1 MEKALNQQLTD
12 FKNKLQ
18 AHPAFNSIQSLAEL
32 KIFSAYHIFLVWD
45 YMSLLKSLQT
55 QLTCI
60 QTPWKPVQSP
70 YARYLI
76 NSLVLKAE
84 SDIAADGNYASHYE
98 MYRDAMQ
105 AMNADTGL
113 MDNLMA
119 HIETDMP
126 VIKAIELSNIPG
138 PLKDFLE
145 YTFWVVQK
153 SSLHEQAAVLC
164 YGREGFGHLLL
175 YQRVVALQGNH
186 TNELQPLIYYLRH
199 KNEINE
205 KYHSQLSAILLEQ
218 LCGTDEKKWHE
229 ASQAANQSLRN
240 RIRLFDFIHEK
251 IVAVKN

>member
-1 MEKALNQQLTD
+1 METALNQQLTE

-18 AHPAFNSIQSLAEL
+18 QHPAFNSIQSLAEL

-70 YARYLI
+70 HIRYLI
-76 NSLVLKAE
+76 NSLVLKEE

-119 HIETDMP
+119 HIETNMP

-164 YGREGFGHLLL
+164 YGREGFGHQLL
-175 YQRVVALQGNH
+175 YHKVVALQGNH
-186 TNELQPLIYYLRH
+186 TDELKPLIYYLYR

-205 KYHSQLSAILLEQ
+205 KYHSQLSAILLEE
-218 LCGTDEKKWHE
+218 LCGTNEKKWNE
-229 ASQAANQSLRN
+229 ATQAANQSLRN
-240 RIRLFDFIHEK
+240 RIRLFDFIHER

>member
-1 MEKALNQQLTD
+1 MEKVLNQQVTD
-12 FKNKLQ
+12 FKNRLQ
-18 AHPAFNSIQSLAEL
+18 QHPAFNNIQSLDEL
-32 KIFSAYHIFLVWD
+32 RKFTVYHIFLVWD

-55 QLTCI
+55 QLTCT

-70 YARYLI
+70 YIRYLV
-76 NSLVLKAE
+76 NSLVLKEE
-84 SDIAADGNYASHYE
+84 SDLGADGEYASHYE
-98 MYRDAMQ
+98 MYRNAMQ
-105 AMNADTGL
+105 AMKADTGL

-138 PLKDFLE
+138 PVKDFLE

-153 SSLHEQAAVLC
+153 TSLHEQAAVLC
-164 YGREGFGHLLL
+164 YGREGFGHQLI
-175 YQRVVALQGNH
+175 YQRAVALQQNH
-186 TNELQPLIYYLRH
+186 AEELNPFLYYLRH

-229 ASQAANQSLRN
+229 ATQAANQSLRN
-240 RIRLFDFIHEK
+240 RIRLFDYIHEK
-251 IVAVKN
+251 IVATKN

>member
-1 MEKALNQQLTD
+1 METALNQQLTE

-18 AHPAFNSIQSLAEL
+18 QHPAFNSIQSLAEL

-70 YARYLI
+70 HIRYLI
-76 NSLVLKAE
+76 NSLVLKEE

-119 HIETDMP
+119 HIETNMP

-164 YGREGFGHLLL
+164 YGREGFGHQLL
-175 YQRVVALQGNH
+175 YHKVVALQGNH
-186 TNELQPLIYYLRH
+186 TDELQPLIYYLRH

-218 LCGTDEKKWHE
+218 LCGDDEKNWHE
-229 ASQAANQSLRN
+229 ATKAANQSLRN
-240 RIRLFDFIHEK
+240 RIRLFDFIFER
-251 IVAVKN
+251 ITAVKN

>member
-1 MEKALNQQLTD
+1 METVLNQQLTD

-18 AHPAFNSIQSLAEL
+18 EHPAFYSIQSLAEL
-32 KIFSAYHIFLVWD
+32 RTFTTCHIFLVWD

-55 QLTCI
+55 KLTCV

-70 YARYLI
+70 YTRYLI
-76 NSLVLKAE
+76 NSLVLKEE

-98 MYRDAMQ
+98 MYRNAMQ
-105 AMNADTGL
+105 VMKADTGL

-119 HIETDMP
+119 HVETNMP

-164 YGREGFGHLLL
+164 YGREGFGHQLLFHRL
-175 YQRVVALQGNH
+175 MALEESH
-186 TNELQPLIYYLRH
+186 KEDVQPFLYYLKR

-218 LCGTDEKKWHE
+218 LCGDDEKKWHE
-229 ASQAANQSLRN
+229 ATQAANQSLRN
-240 RIRLFDFIHEK
+240 RIRLFDYIQER